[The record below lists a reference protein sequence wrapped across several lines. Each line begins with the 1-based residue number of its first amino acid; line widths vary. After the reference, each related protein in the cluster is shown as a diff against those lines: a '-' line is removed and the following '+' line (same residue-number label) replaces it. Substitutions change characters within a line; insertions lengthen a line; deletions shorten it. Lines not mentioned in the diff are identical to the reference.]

1 MESTT
6 PVAAPAKATKGR
18 DFEPISSS
26 CRSNSRNS
34 KGGVTAA
41 RKTCQQNMPKSPNHS
56 KNWLINPLVEAT
68 LEDMVGFELPY
79 RGICLRFASI
89 SRSVTELIRHGAAR
103 ILLKMH
109 ARKQRMGTVV
119 AEFLGGIPM
128 CPSLV

>member
-18 DFEPISSS
+18 DFDPISSS
-26 CRSNSRNS
+26 CRNNSWNS

-41 RKTCQQNMPKSPNHS
+41 RKTCQQNMAKSPNHS

-68 LEDMVGFELPY
+68 LEDMMGFELPY

-89 SRSVTELIRHGAAR
+89 HVSNRANPA
-103 ILLKMH
+103 
-109 ARKQRMGTVV
+109 
-119 AEFLGGIPM
+119 
-128 CPSLV
+128 LVLRGHYLRCMRESKGWGPL